1 MNRVIVDFK
10 KLTDE
15 ILNMLVEKYPDG
27 YNDSDIITFRN
38 ASGELIEAVE
48 VRTEDTDY
56 LVKVSIKLAE
66 SMENFMDDDDNESE
80 DETVEINVPEEK
92 EIDFSEVSDDDELE
106 ADLEEDEDLN
116 EDGIKN

>member
-15 ILNMLVEKYPDG
+15 ILNMLVKKYPDG

-48 VRTEDTDY
+48 VRTDDTDY
-56 LVKVSIKLAE
+56 LVKVSVKLVE
-66 SMENFMDDDDNESE
+66 SMENFLDDDESE

-92 EIDFSEVSDDDELE
+92 EIDFSEVSDDDEIE
-106 ADLEEDEDLN
+106 TDLDEDEDL
-116 EDGIKN
+116 D